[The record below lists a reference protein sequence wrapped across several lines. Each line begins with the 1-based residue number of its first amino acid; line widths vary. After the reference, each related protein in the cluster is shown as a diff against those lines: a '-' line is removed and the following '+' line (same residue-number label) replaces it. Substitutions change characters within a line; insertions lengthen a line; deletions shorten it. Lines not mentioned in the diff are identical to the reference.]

1 MAYWAIFSLPTDT
14 QNTRPLFIA
23 PTDAVKDAY
32 YAQHHICVQIT
43 DQEANDFLCE
53 KKDVVINRSDNSL
66 VWSNID
72 VFIDITQDLMES
84 WIVNIQE
91 AYLRFNKYNK
101 IDNAYKNELTT
112 WVEGLEALDLSSIS
126 YPVSSSTP
134 AEVLKN
140 SFSQTKIS
148 PLLIP

>member
-1 MAYWAIFSLPTDT
+1 MAYWAIFTLPTDT

-32 YAQHHICVQIT
+32 YAQHNVCVQIT
-43 DQEANDFLCE
+43 DQEADDFLCE
-53 KKDVVINRSDNSL
+53 KKDVVINKSDNSL

-72 VFIDITQDLMES
+72 GFIDITQDLMES
-84 WIVNIQE
+84 WIENIQD
-91 AYLRFNKYNK
+91 AYIRFIRYNK
-101 IDNAYKNELTT
+101 IDHAYKNEITT
-112 WVEGLEALDLSSIS
+112 WVQGLEALDLSSVS
-126 YPVSSSTP
+126 YPIASSTP

-140 SFSQTKIS
+140 SFNQTKIS